1 MMLIDAH
8 QHFWHYNPK
17 EYGWISDR
25 MEKLKRDFLPADL
38 IPELQAM
45 KFEGTI
51 AVQARQSLE
60 ETRWLLTL
68 ADENN
73 FIKGVVGWVDL
84 CSEEAEDQLKEF
96 SANSK
101 FVGVRHVVHDEPDDR
116 FMARKDFRRGISFL
130 QKYSL
135 TYDLL
140 IFPKHLPLA
149 MELVKEFPDQPFV
162 LDHIAK
168 PDIKGQR
175 REPWASG
182 IRKLAQLPNVYCK
195 LSGMVTEA
203 DWKSWKKD
211 DFRFYLHTVLDCFGP
226 DRLMTGS
233 DWPVCTLGGSY
244 QVILAIVTDFL
255 KEFDLTDRQKI
266 LGANCLNF
274 YKQRES
280 IK

>member
-116 FMARKDFRRGISFL
+116 FMARKDFRRGISSL

-211 DFRFYLHTVLDCFGP
+211 DFR
-226 DRLMTGS
+226 
-233 DWPVCTLGGSY
+233 
-244 QVILAIVTDFL
+244 
-255 KEFDLTDRQKI
+255 
-266 LGANCLNF
+266 
-274 YKQRES
+274 
-280 IK
+280 